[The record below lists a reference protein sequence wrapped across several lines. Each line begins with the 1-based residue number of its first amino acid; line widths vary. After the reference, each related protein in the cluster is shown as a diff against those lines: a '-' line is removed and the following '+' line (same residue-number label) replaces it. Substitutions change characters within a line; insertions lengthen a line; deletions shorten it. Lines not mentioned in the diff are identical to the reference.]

1 MDRVEQGWVG
11 IDAGKGHHHVVL
23 IDGNGRPLLSR
34 RVINDELELAA
45 LIDVIRDRVTNLT
58 WAIDLAD
65 GAGALMIALLLHRA
79 QPVFYLPGMAVN
91 RASAGYRGEGK
102 TDARDAAIIAD
113 QARMRRDLRQLRLL
127 DDAIVRLRL
136 LTAYRADLAADRT
149 RSINRLRGLLV
160 GIFPALERV
169 LDFTNQGP
177 LILIGGFQTPTAIR
191 RLGQAR
197 LARWLEKRRVRGA
210 ARLAAAAAEA
220 AGRQTVEISGEAA
233 AASVIA
239 RLAQTIL
246 ELDRQLA
253 VIDREAAAIFHT
265 QADAAIITSLTGI
278 GDVLGAQFL
287 AAIGGSLAGFASADH
302 LAGYA
307 GLAPMPRDSGYRT
320 GNLHRPQR
328 YNRQLQR
335 VFYTSAMISIQRSAG
350 LQGLLRRQARP
361 RQAAH
366 PSRDRP
372 RPPKGQRALGNAPRP
387 RALPRTTTKAR
398 PRRLTSGLRINCR

>member
-335 VFYTSAMISIQRSAG
+335 VFYTSAMISIQRSAASKAFYDG
-350 LQGLLRRQARP
+350 KRDQGKRHTQAVIALARRRVNVLWAMLRDHQPYRERRQAP
-361 RQAAH
+361 ALAA
-366 PSRDRP
+366 
-372 RPPKGQRALGNAPRP
+372 
-387 RALPRTTTKAR
+387 
-398 PRRLTSGLRINCR
+398 

>member
-335 VFYTSAMISIQRSAG
+335 VFYTSAMISIQRSAASKAFYDG
-350 LQGLLRRQARP
+350 KRDQGKRHTQAVIALARRRVNVLWAMLRDHEPYQERLQTPAL
-361 RQAAH
+361 AA
-366 PSRDRP
+366 
-372 RPPKGQRALGNAPRP
+372 
-387 RALPRTTTKAR
+387 
-398 PRRLTSGLRINCR
+398 

>member
-34 RVINDELELAA
+34 RVVNDELELTA
-45 LIDVIRDRVTNLT
+45 LIDVIRDRVRDLT

-65 GAGALMIALLLHRA
+65 GAGALMIALLLHRD
-79 QPVFYLPGMAVN
+79 QPVFHLPGIAVN
-91 RASAGYRGEGK
+91 RAAAGYRGEGK
-102 TDARDAAIIAD
+102 TDAKDAAIIAD
-113 QARMRRDLRQLRLL
+113 QARMRGDLRQLQLL
-127 DDAIVRLRL
+127 DDDVVRLRL

-220 AGRQTVEISGEAA
+220 ANRQTVEISGEAT

-253 VIDREAAAIFHT
+253 VIDREAAAIFHA

-278 GDVLGAQFL
+278 GDVLGAELL
-287 AAIGGSLAGFASADH
+287 AAIGGSLDGFASADH

-307 GLAPMPRDSGYRT
+307 GLAPTPRDSGHRT

-335 VFYTSAMISIQRSAG
+335 VFYTSAMISIQRSPASKAFYDG
-350 LQGLLRRQARP
+350 KRAQGKRHTQAVIALARRRVNVLWAMLRDHQPYQERQQKPAL
-361 RQAAH
+361 AA
-366 PSRDRP
+366 
-372 RPPKGQRALGNAPRP
+372 
-387 RALPRTTTKAR
+387 
-398 PRRLTSGLRINCR
+398 